1 MMNRISLTLL
11 GLLLTLTAFFASGC
25 GLFSQENNYLTCE
38 DFLRQLNKYEIPV
51 TKAQRLDPTPLR
63 ASEGIAYEIGGLDIG
78 IYKFNQYQ
86 ELRRKRLQQIKDSG
100 CIYVL
105 GQKYPTAIN
114 GSFILIGY
122 ERNQEKERILEAFY
136 DFK

>member
-1 MMNRISLTLL
+1 MNRISLTLTTL
-11 GLLLTLTAFFASGC
+11 VLTLAAFFVSGC
-25 GLFSQENNYLTCE
+25 SSFSQENNYLTCE

-63 ASEGIAYEIGGLDIG
+63 ASEGVAYEIGGLDIG
-78 IYKFNQYQ
+78 IYKFNQDQ
-86 ELRRKRLQQIKDSG
+86 ELRRKRLQQIKESG

-122 ERNQEKERILEAFY
+122 ERNREKERILEAFY